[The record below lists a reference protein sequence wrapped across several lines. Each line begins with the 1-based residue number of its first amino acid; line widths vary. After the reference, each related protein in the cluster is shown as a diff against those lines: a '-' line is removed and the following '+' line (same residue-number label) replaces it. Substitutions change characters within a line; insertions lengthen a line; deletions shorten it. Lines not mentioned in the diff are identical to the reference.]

1 MARNLRLDPTAI
13 IIFGA
18 SGDLTLRKVV
28 PALYNLF
35 LDGYLPEQFV
45 IIGVARTDFSD
56 ADFCNHL
63 RTGVDRFSRRGPAAD
78 DSWLAFAAKIQYLQ
92 ADYQDPALYKKLL
105 TIGQD
110 WSSIPQRIFYLAT
123 PPVLFSTVIA
133 QIGQAGSFRGNNHYR
148 IVIEKPFGRNL
159 ESAQTLNRKL
169 TQGFDENQIYRID
182 HYLGK
187 ETVQNILAFRFANA
201 VWEPVWNR
209 NFIDHIQITVA
220 EQIGIGQRGGYYE
233 TAGALRDMMQNHLM
247 QLLCFMAMEAPT
259 SFHADEIRNK
269 KVDVMHA
276 IRPILENEVPL
287 MAVRGQ
293 YNNYRS
299 EPSVNSDSNTETFA
313 AIKLFIDNWRW
324 QGVPFYLRTGK
335 CLPARVSEI
344 SLQFKPVP
352 HHPFSHLNTQL
363 FQPNRLVIQIEP
375 NQGILLRTQAKEP
388 GLGMKLKPVDMH
400 YTYGEA
406 FHSVSPDAY
415 ETLIVDI
422 MRGDPGLFMRADQV
436 EAAWSVLSPI
446 LDVWENNVELNFP
459 NYPAG
464 QWGPQD
470 GENLIARDR
479 RTWLLPACLDAHK
492 GGVSS

>member
-1 MARNLRLDPTAI
+1 LVRNLRLDPTI
-13 IIFGA
+13 IVIFGA

-28 PALYNLF
+28 PALYSLF
-35 LDGYLPEQFV
+35 VDDYMPDHFV
-45 IIGVARTDFSD
+45 IVGVARTDFSTD
-56 ADFCNHL
+56 DFRNHL
-63 RTGVDRFSRRGPAAD
+63 RTGVDRFSRRTPATD
-78 DSWLAFAAKIQYLQ
+78 ESWQAFATNIQYIQ
-92 ADYQDPALYKKLL
+92 ADYKDPALYQRLL

-110 WSSIPQRIFYLAT
+110 WSTIPQRIFYLAT
-123 PPVLFSTVIA
+123 PPVLFSPVIT
-133 QIGQAGSFRGNNHYR
+133 QIGQAGNFRGNNQFR
-148 IVIEKPFGRNL
+148 IVIEKPFGRDL
-159 ESAQTLNRKL
+159 ESAQTLNAEL
-169 TQGFDENQIYRID
+169 IQAFDENQIYRID

-247 QLLCFMAMEAPT
+247 QLLCFMAMEPPT
-259 SFHADEIRNK
+259 SFDASEIRNK

-276 IRPILENEVPL
+276 IRPISEQEVPL

-293 YNNYRS
+293 YNTYRS
-299 EPSVNSDSNTETFA
+299 EPAVSRDSNTETFA

-344 SLQFKPVP
+344 SLQFRPVP

-406 FHSVSPDAY
+406 FQSVSPDAY

-436 EAAWSVLSPI
+436 EAAWSVLRPI
-446 LDVWENNVELNFP
+446 LNVWENNVDLNFP
-459 NYPAG
+459 NYQPR

-470 GENLIARDR
+470 AENLIANDR
-479 RTWLLPACLDAHK
+479 RTWLLPACLDTHQ
-492 GGVSS
+492 GGAKL

>member
-1 MARNLRLDPTAI
+1 MV
-13 IIFGA
+13 IFGA
-18 SGDLTLRKVV
+18 SGDLTLRKVI
-28 PALYNLF
+28 PALYNLY
-35 LDGYLPEQFV
+35 LDTYLPEQFV
-45 IIGVARTDFSD
+45 IIGVARTDFSED
-56 ADFCNHL
+56 DFRDHL
-63 RTGVDRFSRRGPAAD
+63 RTGVDQFSRRGPATD
-78 DSWLAFAAKIQYLQ
+78 DSWRAFAANIQYIQ
-92 ADYQDPALYKKLL
+92 ADYKDPALYQTLL
-105 TIGQD
+105 TIGQG
-110 WSSIPQRIFYLAT
+110 WSKIAHRIFYLAT
-123 PPVLFSTVIA
+123 PPVLFSTVIT
-133 QIGQAGSFRGNNHYR
+133 QIGQVGTLRGDDHYR
-148 IVIEKPFGRNL
+148 IVIEKPFGRDIV
-159 ESAQTLNRKL
+159 SARALNAEL
-169 TQGFDENQIYRID
+169 TQVFDENQIYRID

-220 EQIGIGQRGGYYE
+220 EEIGIGQRGGYYE

-259 SFHADEIRNK
+259 SFDANEIRNK

-276 IRPILENEVPL
+276 IRPISEQEVPL

-293 YNNYRS
+293 YNHYRS
-299 EPSVNSDSNTETFA
+299 EPAVSPDSNMETFA

-363 FQPNRLVIQIEP
+363 FEPNRLVIQIEP

-388 GLGMKLKPVDMH
+388 GLGMRLKPVDMH
-400 YTYGEA
+400 YTYGEV
-406 FHSVSPDAY
+406 FQTVSPDAY
-415 ETLIVDI
+415 ETLLVDI

-446 LDVWENNVELNFP
+446 LDVWENNSELNFP
-459 NYPAG
+459 NYRAG
-464 QWGPQD
+464 QWGPQEA
-470 GENLIARDR
+470 ENLIARDR
-479 RTWLLPACLDAHK
+479 RTWLLPACLEAHK
-492 GGVSS
+492 GGPNS

>member
-1 MARNLRLDPTAI
+1 MARNLRLDPTI
-13 IIFGA
+13 IVIFGA

-28 PALYNLF
+28 PALYSLF
-35 LDGYLPEQFV
+35 VDDYLPDQF
-45 IIGVARTDFSD
+45 IIVGVARTDFSD
-56 ADFCNHL
+56 DDFRNHL
-63 RTGVDRFSRRGPAAD
+63 RTGVDQFSRRAPATD
-78 DSWLAFAAKIQYLQ
+78 DSWQAFAANIQYIQ
-92 ADYQDPALYKKLL
+92 ADYQDPALYQRLL

-110 WSSIPQRIFYLAT
+110 GSTIPQRIFYLAT
-123 PPVLFSTVIA
+123 PPVLFSPVIA
-133 QIGQAGSFRGNNHYR
+133 QIGQAGNFRGNNRYR
-148 IVIEKPFGRNL
+148 IVIEKPFGRDL
-159 ESAQTLNRKL
+159 ESARTLNAGL
-169 TQGFDENQIYRID
+169 TRILDENQIYRID

-201 VWEPVWNR
+201 VWEPIWNR

-247 QLLCFMAMEAPT
+247 QLLCFMAMEPPT
-259 SFHADEIRNK
+259 SFDASEIRNK

-276 IRPILENEVPL
+276 IRPISEQEVPL

-293 YNNYRS
+293 YNTYRS
-299 EPSVNSDSNTETFA
+299 EPAVSRDSNTETFA

-344 SLQFKPVP
+344 SLQFRPVP

-406 FHSVSPDAY
+406 FQSVSPDAY

-436 EAAWSVLSPI
+436 EAAWSVLRPI
-446 LDVWENNVELNFP
+446 LDVWENNMDLNFP
-459 NYPAG
+459 NYQAN

-470 GENLIARDR
+470 AENLIANDR
-479 RTWLLPACLDAHK
+479 RTWLLPACLDTHQ
-492 GGVSS
+492 GGTKS